1 MSINKDKYMEEK
13 FSLIF
18 GSVLLVYL
26 RKITTLSNDDHKG
39 IDNNKKKEEEEE

>member
-1 MSINKDKYMEEK
+1 MSINKKYMEEK

-26 RKITTLSNDDHKG
+26 RIIITLSNDDHKG
-39 IDNNKKKEEEEE
+39 IDNNEKKEEEEE